1 MEQEK
6 TFLEKIQNECVKK
19 NLYDAINSIEF
30 YVSDSY
36 GQLVTMQEVK
46 DFNDAVC
53 AIIFAY
59 RHVRE
64 AEIEVDAEKKKY
76 GVDRYLEEKNEETAM
91 PCEIPTDAR
100 I

>member
-6 TFLEKIQNECVKK
+6 TSLTSLAKEA
-19 NLYDAINSIEF
+19 LDSIEF
-30 YVSDSY
+30 YVSDCY

-53 AIIFAY
+53 ALVFAY

-64 AEIEVDAEKKKY
+64 AELEVDEVKKQY
-76 GVDRYLEEKNEETAM
+76 GISESLEDKDAKAVS
-91 PCEIPTDAR
+91 CEIPTDAR
-100 I
+100 V

>member
-6 TFLEKIQNECVKK
+6 TSLEKIDNAYVRK
-19 NLYDAINSIEF
+19 NILDAINSIEF
-30 YVSDSY
+30 YVSDCY

-53 AIIFAY
+53 AIVFAY

-64 AEIEVDAEKKKY
+64 AELEVDAAKKKY
-76 GVDRYLEEKNEETAM
+76 GCTEPLEDKDAETVSG
-91 PCEIPTDAR
+91 EIPTDAR
-100 I
+100 V

>member
-6 TFLEKIQNECVKK
+6 TFLEKIENEFVKK

-53 AIIFAY
+53 ALVFAY

-64 AEIEVDAEKKKY
+64 AELEVDEVKKQY
-76 GVDRYLEEKNEETAM
+76 GVSDSLEDKDAKAVS
-91 PCEIPTDAR
+91 CEIPTDAR
-100 I
+100 V

>member
-6 TFLEKIQNECVKK
+6 TFIEKIQNECVKK

-36 GQLVTMQEVK
+36 GQLVTRQEVK

-53 AIIFAY
+53 ALVFAY

-64 AEIEVDAEKKKY
+64 AELEVDEVKKQY
-76 GVDRYLEEKNEETAM
+76 GISESLEDKDAKAVS
-91 PCEIPTDAR
+91 CEIPTDAR
-100 I
+100 V

>member
-6 TFLEKIQNECVKK
+6 TFLEKIENECVKK
-19 NLYDAINSIEF
+19 DLYDAINSIEF

-36 GQLVTMQEVK
+36 GQLNTMQEVK

-53 AIIFAY
+53 AIVFAH

-64 AEIEVDAEKKKY
+64 AELEVDEVKKQY
-76 GVDRYLEEKNEETAM
+76 GISESLEDKDAKAVS
-91 PCEIPTDAR
+91 CEIPTDAR
-100 I
+100 V

>member
-36 GQLVTMQEVK
+36 GQLATMQEVK

-53 AIIFAY
+53 ALVFAY

-64 AEIEVDAEKKKY
+64 AELEIDEVKKQYGISESLEDKDAKA
-76 GVDRYLEEKNEETAM
+76 VS
-91 PCEIPTDAR
+91 CEIPTDAR
-100 I
+100 V